1 MQVPIKVG
9 GEVFGVFSADFVKPH
24 HITPEELNRLILLAQ
39 RAALAIKNAQIFEQT
54 HEIAITEE
62 RNRLARELH
71 DAVTQSLFSA
81 SLIAEALPSVLES
94 NPVEGQE
101 LLTELRQLNRGA
113 LAEMRTLLMELRPS
127 ALIESHLEDLLR
139 QLAEAATGREGI
151 PITVTTNGYSE
162 LPPDV
167 HIALYRMAQEALN
180 NALKHARATEI
191 SIILKKVG
199 GTSSIPYAPQSEVIE
214 LYVNDNGRGFNPE
227 HISSDH
233 LGLNIMR
240 ERAASIGAEVNI
252 QSQNGNGTSVQIV
265 WKEDN
270 HD

>member
-1 MQVPIKVG
+1 MPIKVG

-24 HITPEELNRLILLAQ
+24 RITIEELNRLVLLAE
-39 RAALAIKNAQIFEQT
+39 RAALAIKNAQIYEQT
-54 HEIAITEE
+54 HEIAVTEE

-81 SLIAEALPSVLES
+81 SLIAEALPGILES
-94 NPVEGQE
+94 NPKEGQE

-113 LAEMRTLLMELRPS
+113 LAEMRALLVELRPS

-167 HIALYRMAQEALN
+167 HIALYRIAQEALN

-191 SIILKKVG
+191 SIILKNNHG
-199 GTSSIPYAPQSEVIE
+199 SGPNLDLPTRMCIE
-214 LYVNDNGRGFNPE
+214 LSVIDNGRR
-227 HISSDH
+227 I
-233 LGLNIMR
+233 
-240 ERAASIGAEVNI
+240 
-252 QSQNGNGTSVQIV
+252 
-265 WKEDN
+265 
-270 HD
+270 

>member
-1 MQVPIKVG
+1 MP
-9 GEVFGVFSADFVKPH
+9 
-24 HITPEELNRLILLAQ
+24 L
-39 RAALAIKNAQIFEQT
+39 
-54 HEIAITEE
+54 
-62 RNRLARELH
+62 RNH
-71 DAVTQSLFSA
+71 FFQA
-81 SLIAEALPSVLES
+81 SLIAEALPGVLES
-94 NPVEGQE
+94 NPAEAQE

-113 LAEMRTLLMELRPS
+113 LAEMRALLMELRPS

-191 SIILKKVG
+191 FIILKNVH
-199 GTSSIPYAPQSEVIE
+199 GTGLNFETPERVVVELSVI
-214 LYVNDNGRGFNPE
+214 DNGRGFNPE
-227 HISSDH
+227 HIPSDH

-252 QSQNGNGTSVQIV
+252 QSQPGNGTCVRII